1 MWAALACLAACA
13 TLLATPAALA
23 DGSRATPSSATR
35 PAAPA
40 SNRNGLIWRA
50 RGPAG
55 GNVYIAGSMHLLRD
69 ADAALPASYQ
79 QAYGEAERLVMEI
92 DVDDVDPAAAAAF
105 TASHATYP
113 PGAGLRQAL
122 GERRWSRARGAFA
135 ELGIDLETLDRLEP
149 WAVALLYSV
158 TGMTQL
164 GLDPQLGVEEQLK
177 RRALAD
183 AKPITGLETLEF
195 QLGLFDALSPA
206 EQAELLDMTLEDT
219 AGSSREIDRLTRA
232 WRDGDEALLARLLLR
247 EYRRFPALFEP
258 LVNGRNRDWVP
269 QVEAL
274 LARPDDTLVVVGAL
288 HLVGEQGLISL
299 LRRRGIVLEPVT
311 AAGAPGSATL
321 H

>member
-1 MWAALACLAACA
+1 MLAGLAS
-13 TLLATPAALA
+13 LLAPAPSFATDALRIDPPAAA
-23 DGSRATPSSATR
+23 QPARRAATR
-35 PAAPA
+35 D
-40 SNRNGLIWRA
+40 GLIWRA
-50 RGPAG
+50 RGANG
-55 GNVYIAGSMHLLRD
+55 GSVYIAGSMHLLRD
-69 ADAALPASYQ
+69 ADAALPASFER
-79 QAYGEAERLVMEI
+79 AYRDAERLVMEI

-122 GERRWSRARGAFA
+122 GERRWSRARTAFT
-135 ELGIDLETLDRLEP
+135 ELGLDLETLDRLEP

-164 GLDPQLGVEEQLK
+164 GLDPELGVEEQLK

-183 AKPITGLETLEF
+183 RKPIDGLETVEF
-195 QLGLFDALSPA
+195 QLGLFDALSPT

-219 AGSSREIDRLTRA
+219 EGGAREIDRLTRA
-232 WRDGDEALLARLLLR
+232 WRMGDEALLAKLLLS
-247 EYRRFPALFEP
+247 EYRRFPTLFEP

-288 HLVGEQGLISL
+288 HLVGEQGLIAL
-299 LRRRGIVLEPVT
+299 LRRRGIELEPVT
-311 AAGAPGSATL
+311 AGSTAAGTPTL